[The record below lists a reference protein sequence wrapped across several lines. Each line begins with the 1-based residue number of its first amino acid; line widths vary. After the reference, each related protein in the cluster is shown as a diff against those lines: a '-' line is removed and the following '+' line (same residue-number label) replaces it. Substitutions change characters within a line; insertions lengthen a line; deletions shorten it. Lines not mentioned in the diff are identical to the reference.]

1 MFVTDHL
8 RNQVQSL
15 LDVLTVRQQWLETRV
30 KCERGWADDL
40 TQRWAAERTLHTAVE
55 SCVDVANVI
64 IDALIMR
71 EPAGYAD
78 ILRVV
83 QEEGVIPAVW
93 FSRFVGAVDFRMR
106 LLRHYDQVT
115 AAEVEDAVNHYAP
128 LFGPYIDF
136 VQAYLHH
143 PDLLSSPGQG

>member
-8 RNQVQSL
+8 RNQVQGL
-15 LDVLTVRQQWLETRV
+15 LEVLAVRQQWLETRL
-30 KCERGWADDL
+30 KYERGWAEDL

-78 ILRVV
+78 ILRVL
-83 QEEGVIPAVW
+83 QEEDVISAVW
-93 FSRFVGAVDFRMR
+93 FSRFVGVVDFRMR
-106 LLRHYDQVT
+106 LLRHYDQIT
-115 AAEVEDAVNHYAP
+115 ATEVEDAVNHYAL
-128 LFGPYIDF
+128 LFGAYIDF
-136 VQAYLHH
+136 VRAYLHR
-143 PDLLSSPGQG
+143 PGLLSSPGQG